1 MRQTRAESAFRRTRG
16 QSRGH
21 ELVQCCDEDPHFLHN
36 VITGD
41 ESWIFEYDPET
52 KTTERRVAHCR
63 FSKEKKKARMS
74 KSKIKAMLIVFF
86 DAKGI
91 VHHEY
96 VHPGQTV
103 TGKFYVQVLQRPNA
117 RVNRVR
123 PEIKNSWRLH
133 HDNAPA
139 HTAAVTAA
147 ILTKLGVSVILQ
159 PRLGPRRLFLFPRIK
174 RALKG
179 HHLGTLENVKATAT
193 RCLKGRST
201 LVVADEF

>member
-1 MRQTRAESAFRRTRG
+1 
-16 QSRGH
+16 
-21 ELVQCCDEDPHFLHN
+21 
-36 VITGD
+36 
-41 ESWIFEYDPET
+41 
-52 KTTERRVAHCR
+52 
-63 FSKEKKKARMS
+63 
-74 KSKIKAMLIVFF
+74 MLIVFF

-147 ILTKLGVSVILQ
+147 ILTKLGVCQSSHSQ
-159 PRLGPRRLFLFPRIK
+159 PTAPTWPPQTFFFYFP
-174 RALKG
+174 A
-179 HHLGTLENVKATAT
+179 
-193 RCLKGRST
+193 
-201 LVVADEF
+201 